1 MKNIQKLIAGFT
13 IAITALTFTA
23 CGSKA
28 ASAETTTIKLGV
40 TGSESEVWKHI
51 REVLAKEGI
60 TLEVVSFSDYT
71 RPNLAL
77 AEGEVDA
84 NAFQHYAF
92 FDKFVAEHKLDL
104 TVIGETVIAP
114 LGIYS
119 KKITKLEELKSGDS
133 VAIPNDATNGG
144 RALILLQSA
153 GLLKIDEAAGILPT
167 LKDVVENPLELELVE
182 VDASTTARVQEDV
195 TVSVINSGFA
205 VDAGLNPA
213 KDAIFLEP
221 VDDKSKPYI
230 NVIAVRTEDKDNK
243 ALKRIVELYQTE
255 AVRAIINEL
264 YKGSQVTPW

>member
-1 MKNIQKLIAGFT
+1 MNT
-13 IAITALTFTA
+13 SYSS
-23 CGSKA
+23 CS
-28 ASAETTTIKLGV
+28 IKPLL
-40 TGSESEVWKHI
+40 E
-51 REVLAKEGI
+51 KEGFI
-60 TLEVVSFSDYT
+60 LEIKDFTDYIQ
-71 RPNLAL
+71 PNMAL
-77 AEGEVDA
+77 AEKSLNA
-84 NAFQHYAF
+84 NFFQHIPYLENMN
-92 FDKFVAEHKLDL
+92 KEKNLGLVWVAKVHIE
-104 TVIGETVIAP
+104 P

-133 VAIPNDATNGG
+133 VAIPNDPTNGG

>member
-1 MKNIQKLIAGFT
+1 
-13 IAITALTFTA
+13 
-23 CGSKA
+23 
-28 ASAETTTIKLGV
+28 
-40 TGSESEVWKHI
+40 
-51 REVLAKEGI
+51 
-60 TLEVVSFSDYT
+60 
-71 RPNLAL
+71 
-77 AEGEVDA
+77 
-84 NAFQHYAF
+84 
-92 FDKFVAEHKLDL
+92 
-104 TVIGETVIAP
+104 
-114 LGIYS
+114 
-119 KKITKLEELKSGDS
+119 
-133 VAIPNDATNGG
+133 
-144 RALILLQSA
+144 
-153 GLLKIDEAAGILPT
+153 
-167 LKDVVENPLELELVE
+167 VE